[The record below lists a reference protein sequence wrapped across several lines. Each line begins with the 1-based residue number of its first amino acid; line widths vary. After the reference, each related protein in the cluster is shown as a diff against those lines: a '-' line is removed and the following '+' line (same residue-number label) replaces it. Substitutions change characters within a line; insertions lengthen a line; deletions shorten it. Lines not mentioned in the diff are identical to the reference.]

1 MSDEL
6 PETLSEAVAGDP
18 AAETVA
24 VEAAVEQLAAE
35 PAAVDAAALATA
47 PDPALERRYRRLLA
61 LYPPSWRSARL
72 EEVLTVLLSCA
83 EPGRTRPGW
92 RDGADLVRHAIG
104 ERVRLAGRPVSS
116 DDRRCGVA
124 LAGVIAFALLA
135 ALSVLELGALVP
147 SERAWSQYLFLTSA
161 GGGGAAAMTASAAT
175 LFAGAFWLGRS
186 RRSAIVAM
194 AIADVCFLFGALQ
207 LRNGY
212 SAVPWSL
219 IIGILGLA
227 ALTTVLVSNAGFS
240 GAGRAMI
247 GPRGALE
254 LVGALVLFALAAN
267 WHHIAWTAVLFG
279 PDSSYNGLPQV
290 AAVALLLGAVAA
302 IAVARRNPVPLIAV
316 TVLSP
321 LLLAGAVAAIAQS
334 WLFGNTYASVNLA
347 DDAVWAAIV
356 AALLG
361 ASALATR
368 RRAAR

>member
-6 PETLSEAVAGDP
+6 PETVSEAV
-18 AAETVA
+18 
-24 VEAAVEQLAAE
+24 AAE
-35 PAAVDAAALATA
+35 PAAVEAAIEHVPAEPAALDGVAVAAA
-47 PDPALERRYRRLLA
+47 PEVVLERRYRRLLA

-92 RDGADLVRHAIG
+92 RDSMDLTRHAFG

-124 LAGVIAFALLA
+124 LAGVIAFALLV

-147 SERAWSQYLFLTSA
+147 SQGAWSQYQFSTGPGSA
-161 GGGGAAAMTASAAT
+161 AGIAMAAFAAT
-175 LFAGAFWLGRS
+175 LFAGGFWLAGS
-186 RRSAIVAM
+186 RRSAIVAI
-194 AIADVCFLFGALQ
+194 ALADVCFLLGALQ

-212 SAVPWSL
+212 SVVPWRL

-227 ALTTVLVSNAGFS
+227 ALTTVFVSNAPLS

-247 GPRGALE
+247 GPRSALE
-254 LVGALVLFALAAN
+254 LVGAIVLFAVAAG
-267 WHHIAWTAVLFG
+267 WRHIAWSAVLSG
-279 PDSSYNGLPQV
+279 PDSSYNGLPE
-290 AAVALLLGAVAA
+290 VAA
-302 IAVARRNPVPLIAV
+302 IALLVGGVAGVAVARRNPVPLIAV

-321 LLLAGAVAAIAQS
+321 LLLAGGVAAIAQS
-334 WLFGNTYASVNLA
+334 WLFGNTYVSVNLA
-347 DDAVWAAIV
+347 DEAVPAAIV
-356 AALLG
+356 AALAG

-368 RRAAR
+368 RRAVV